1 LLSQTT
7 EYALRAI
14 VWLATSSDEPQ
25 TTDQIAKAT
34 KVPGGYLSKVLQ
46 SLGRSGLV
54 TAQRGKHGGFVLTKP
69 AADITVLQVVNAV
82 DPLRRIKV
90 CPLGLK
96 SHGSVLCPLHKRLD
110 DATRLVEN
118 AFAETTI
125 RELLDTPSPSKPL
138 CEIAG
143 VHVA

>member
-14 VWLATSSDEPQ
+14 VWLATRSDEPQ

-34 KVPGGYLSKVLQ
+34 KVPSGYLSKVLQ
-46 SLGRSGLV
+46 SLGRSSLV

-143 VHVA
+143 VRVA

>member
-7 EYALRAI
+7 EYALRAV
-14 VWLATSSDEPQ
+14 VWLATISDEPQ

-34 KVPGGYLSKVLQ
+34 KVPCGYLSKVLQ

-54 TAQRGKHGGFVLTKP
+54 TAQRGKHGGFVLTNP
-69 AADITVLQVVNAV
+69 PADITVLQVVNAV

-143 VHVA
+143 VRVA